1 VLCRV
6 SLFENLK
13 SVESD
18 KYSTENM
25 STSRM
30 DTLPVELVD
39 KIMDSKK
46 MLEMQDELNKLRK
59 PVDHTDLPLMSEFPY
74 TSHMKR
80 IRIDTEYL
88 DIFHERHFFIHYT
101 HAVDDV
107 VQTLAR
113 FDGFERR
120 NHTQNDGL
128 RAYVADRITQICGL
142 LATKFGIQDPMEAEI
157 VARRMCDKRFAENH
171 HFRLRGIYTR
181 YKNLFKR
188 KDFTLRYYNDTTS
201 V

>member
-1 VLCRV
+1 
-6 SLFENLK
+6 
-13 SVESD
+13 
-18 KYSTENM
+18 
-25 STSRM
+25 M
-30 DTLPVELVD
+30 DTLPVEVVD

-46 MLEMQDELNKLRK
+46 MLEMQDELTKLRK

-74 TSHMKR
+74 MSNMKR

-88 DIFHERHFFIHYT
+88 DIFNEHHFLMSYKYAT
-101 HAVDDV
+101 EDV
-107 VQTLAR
+107 IQTLAK
-113 FDGFERR
+113 FGGFERDR
-120 NHTQNDGL
+120 GTNELDGL
-128 RAYVADRITQICGL
+128 RAYVADRITQIGGL
-142 LATKFGIQDPMEAEI
+142 LTTKFGIQDPLEAEI

-188 KDFTLRYYNDTTS
+188 KDFTLRYYNDNAS